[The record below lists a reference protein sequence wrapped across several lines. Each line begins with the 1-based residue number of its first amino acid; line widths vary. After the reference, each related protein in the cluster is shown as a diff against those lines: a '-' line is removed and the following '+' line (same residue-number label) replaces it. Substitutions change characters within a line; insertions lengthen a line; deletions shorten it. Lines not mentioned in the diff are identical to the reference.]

1 MDEETSIAIEELAR
15 KVEEIEREIR
25 NIKQPLVGTLTDL
38 RKLMSEIENPF
49 NYLVKCIET
58 GKLSGLPN
66 EIKPINKREEVYK
79 EIKKEERGKER
90 KRNEESAKEKVTETT
105 QNLIGFASSLFS
117 KEVKHGMVDT
127 TQWQLQLNVLVATE
141 FLLQLFGRQ
150 GLRRVVAEYVKDN
163 WISQDI
169 ARVVE
174 DAIDK
179 LSIKQEVPE
188 QKNSG
193 LEENLLA
200 LYVLYR
206 LSSEPLDPLLPVLL
220 ILLKRAK
227 NMDAIWDITAKR
239 IDVGEGRW

>member
-1 MDEETSIAIEELAR
+1 MEEETSMAIDELAR
-15 KVEEIEREIR
+15 KVEEIEREIK

-38 RKLMSEIENPF
+38 RKLMADIENPF
-49 NYLVKCIET
+49 NYLVKCMEA
-58 GKLSGLPN
+58 GKLGQLPN
-66 EIKPINKREEVYK
+66 GLKRVNKGEV
-79 EIKKEERGKER
+79 
-90 KRNEESAKEKVTETT
+90 KEKITKEVKKV
-105 QNLIGFASSLFS
+105 S
-117 KEVKHGMVDT
+117 KEVDREKVPEIPQSMVSFASAFLPKDVKHSLVDT

-179 LSIKQEVPE
+179 LSIKQEIPE
-188 QKNSG
+188 QTNAG

-206 LSSEPLDPLLPVLL
+206 LSTEPLDPLLPVLL

-227 NMDAIWDITAKR
+227 NMDAIWDITNKR
-239 IDVGEGRW
+239 MEAGEGRW